1 MNPTYAATMP
11 SPPLCQDLA
20 SLLMFEFFAV
30 CSISPIAL
38 CTYILSYPIL
48 IAEHRLKA
56 GIVFPDERLP
66 YCICLYAVSL

>member
-11 SPPLCQDLA
+11 SPPLCQGLA
-20 SLLMFEFFAV
+20 SLLMFAFFCCLFDLADSLV
-30 CSISPIAL
+30 
-38 CTYILSYPIL
+38 YLSYPIL
-48 IAEHRLKA
+48 IAEHCREA